1 MTLSVKPRGGAP
13 RRRCSG
19 QVMTEYVVMLGL
31 FLGVALLL
39 TLLLAVF
46 SEYGW
51 RIISLVG
58 LEYP

>member
-1 MTLSVKPRGGAP
+1 MA
-13 RRRCSG
+13 
-19 QVMTEYVVMLGL
+19 EYAVVLGL

-51 RIISLVG
+51 RVISLVG